1 MGAPG
6 LTSPIR
12 PEGFAKLQLNAG
24 VFLKNFPVERFPSA
38 EAVKAAVA
46 AEIEDGSLL
55 LGMTSGGGTF
65 TLAREMRLPEVDGR
79 RYPHKGAHFVD
90 SMDGYLTSTLL
101 ETTYGNLEALL
112 GKNIP
117 ATGDP
122 STVYRIHTAVDV
134 DDDYLT
140 NIVWIGDLADGKFV
154 AIVID
159 NAMNTT
165 DFSWTFADK
174 NEGKLP
180 FEFHSHQSNV
190 NLYDV
195 APVRMIFFDHGDEI
209 LYYQKTFR
217 SSSSGAQFA
226 YTHFDNND
234 LPEGDYIVT
243 FFEPSLYTQMT
254 HGGNASY
261 KMIALIR
268 GAYSDV
274 EYSITTD
281 NYLGGDAFAVP
292 ITIEHPCNQIKF
304 EATGSYQVN
313 NPAPDLGNGS
323 IGIGGYSM
331 IGANIKPENLFI
343 TAAPA
348 TEEAE
353 EEGD

>member
-24 VFLKNFPVERFPSA
+24 VFLKNFPVEHFVSA
-38 EAVKAAVA
+38 EALKLAVA
-46 AEIEDGSLL
+46 AEIAAGTNI

-65 TLAREMRLPEVDGR
+65 TLTREMRLPEVDGR

-122 STVYRIHTAVDV
+122 STMYRIHTAVDV

-140 NIVWIGDLADGKFV
+140 NIVWIGDLADGEFV
-154 AIVID
+154 AIVVK
-159 NAMNTT
+159 NAMNTA
-165 DFSWTFADK
+165 DFSFTFADK

-180 FEFHSHQSNV
+180 FEFHAHQSNV
-190 NLYDV
+190 NLYDT
-195 APVRMIFFDHGDEI
+195 APVYFAFFDNGGEI
-209 LYYQKTFR
+209 L
-217 SSSSGAQFA
+217 A
-226 YTHFDNND
+226 YADRLYGDHTAGKHNYNFSED
-234 LPEGDYIVT
+234 LPAGDYIVT
-243 FFEPSLYTQMT
+243 FYDDTILFQIQHAKTGTNEGFFELWFSPRATA
-254 HGGNASY
+254 ASEKFRLSADHY
-261 KMIALIR
+261 Q
-268 GAYSDV
+268 
-274 EYSITTD
+274 
-281 NYLGGDAFAVP
+281 GDGIFAVP
-292 ITIEHPCNQIKF
+292 VTLTQACKSLYFNNSGVYVQGDY
-304 EATGSYQVN
+304 TQVIYTPTSHN
-313 NPAPDLGNGS
+313 TYALC
-323 IGIGGYSM
+323 
-331 IGANIKPENLFI
+331 I